1 MPRCNSFTLKVSG
14 RRKVTM
20 NHYKEE
26 YENWLQIKGLDED
39 LKKELDSIRDNE
51 DEIKDRFYSDLSF
64 GTAGL
69 RGILGA
75 GTNRMNKYVVGRAT
89 RAFGKVI
96 QRQGEEFAARGVAI
110 AHDCRIMS
118 PEFASLCAQIFCS
131 MGIKVYL
138 FDSLRPTP
146 ELSYAV
152 RYYNCAAGINITA
165 SHNPKIYNGYKVY
178 WEEGSQIKSDIA
190 NQILDEISKL
200 DLFHAEQLLD
210 IEKAKAMGLL
220 ITINKEV
227 DESFYEK
234 TMSISLR
241 DDEVDKN
248 IGIVYT
254 PLNGAGN
261 IPVRTV
267 LKRMGYTNVHVVKEQ
282 ENPDGTFPTI
292 DYPNP
297 EDHAAFA
304 LSEKLAFKVGADVLI
319 ATDPDCDRLAV
330 EVVHNGKIVGLNGN
344 QVGVMIIHYL
354 LKSMSEKSLIPKN
367 GAMVK
372 SIVTGEMG
380 SAIAESYGVKM
391 FNVLTGFKNICALPN
406 EWDKT
411 GEYTYIFG
419 YEESIGYNVGSYLRD
434 KDGVSATLI
443 LAEMAGY
450 YKKLNKT
457 LVDVLNELYEEYG
470 YYRENTISIVLEGI
484 EGQERIKRMM
494 VEYRK
499 NNAGSIGDSKL
510 THITDYLT
518 LIELDVLTGEKKTID
533 IEKTDAVRYAFDDG
547 CWYTLRP
554 SGTEP
559 KIKLYIYTKGDTLS
573 VAEKKLEEI
582 EKRVLEVLHGI
593 S

>member
-1 MPRCNSFTLKVSG
+1 
-14 RRKVTM
+14 M
-20 NHYKEE
+20 NDYKKE
-26 YENWLQIKGLDED
+26 YEKWLTVSALDAG
-39 LKKELDSIRDNE
+39 LKKELEEIGNKEE
-51 DEIKDRFYSDLSF
+51 DIKDRFYCDLSF

-75 GTNRMNKYVVGRAT
+75 GTNRMNRYVVGRAT
-89 RAFGKVI
+89 KALGLVI
-96 QRQGEEFAARGVAI
+96 QKQGKEFAAKGVAI

-118 PEFASLCAQIFCS
+118 PEFAKMCALILNS
-131 MGIKVYL
+131 MGIPVYL

-152 RYYNCAAGINITA
+152 RYYHCAAGINITA

-190 NQILDEISKL
+190 NQVLEEIGNL
-200 DLFHAEQLLD
+200 DLFEENISLKEEEAV
-210 IEKAKAMGLL
+210 AKGLL
-220 ITINKEV
+220 HIVNKEV

-241 DDEVDKN
+241 DSEVDKN

-267 LKRMGYTNVHVVKEQ
+267 LERMGYTNVHIVKEQ
-282 ENPDGTFPTI
+282 EMPDGTFPTI
-292 DYPNP
+292 AYPNP

-304 LSEKLAFKVGADVLI
+304 LSEELALKVGADVLI

-330 EVVHNGKIVGLNGN
+330 EVVQNGTIEALNGN
-344 QVGVMIIHYL
+344 QVGVLIINYL
-354 LKSMSEKSLIPKN
+354 LTSMSEKGTLPN
-367 GAMVK
+367 NAAMVK

-380 SAIAESYGVKM
+380 SAIAKEYGVKM
-391 FNVLTGFKNICALPN
+391 FNVLTGFKNICALSN
-406 EWDKT
+406 EWDNTK
-411 GEYTYIFG
+411 EYTYIFG

-434 KDGVSATLI
+434 KDGVGATLI

-450 YKKLNKT
+450 YKKQGKT
-457 LVDVLNELYEEYG
+457 LIDVLNELYEKYG
-470 YYRENTISIVLEGI
+470 YYREDTISIVLEGI

-499 NNAGSIGDSKL
+499 NNAGSIGSSKL
-510 THITDYLT
+510 TKVTDYLT
-518 LIELDVLTGEKKTID
+518 SESTNVLTGEKSAVE
-533 IEKTDAVRYAFDDG
+533 IEKTDAVEFAFDDG
-547 CWYTLRP
+547 CWYSLRP

-559 KIKLYIYTKGDTLS
+559 KIKLYIYTKADT
-573 VAEKKLEEI
+573 AEKAEDKLTEI
-582 EKRVLEVLHGI
+582 KTKVLEVLHSI
-593 S
+593 K

>member
-1 MPRCNSFTLKVSG
+1 MNDY
-14 RRKVTM
+14 RK
-20 NHYKEE
+20 E
-26 YENWLQIKGLDED
+26 YEKWLAASSLDAD
-39 LKKELDSIRDNE
+39 LKKELEEIKDRE
-51 DEIKDRFYSDLSF
+51 DEIKDRFYCDLSF

-75 GTNRMNKYVVGRAT
+75 GTNRMNKNVVGRAT
-89 RAFGKVI
+89 KALGMVI
-96 QRQGEEFAARGVAI
+96 KSQGEDFAKKGVAI

-118 PEFASLCAQIFCS
+118 PEFAEMCALIFNS

-152 RYYNCAAGINITA
+152 RYYKCAAGINITA

-178 WEEGSQIKSDIA
+178 WEEGSQIKSGIA
-190 NQILDEISKL
+190 NQILEEIGKL
-200 DLFHAEQLLD
+200 DLFEEAVLPTREEA
-210 IEKAKAMGLL
+210 IEKGLL
-220 ITINKEV
+220 VIINKEV

-241 DDEVDKN
+241 DSEVDKN
-248 IGIVYT
+248 IGVVYT

-267 LKRMGYTNVHVVKEQ
+267 LERMGYTNVHIVKEQ
-282 ENPDGTFPTI
+282 ELPDGTFPTI
-292 DYPNP
+292 AYPNP

-304 LSEKLAFKVGADVLI
+304 LSEKLALEVGADVLI

-330 EVVHNGKIVGLNGN
+330 EVVQNGKIEALNGN
-344 QVGVMIIHYL
+344 QVGVLIINYL
-354 LKSMSEKSLIPKN
+354 LTSMAEKGTLPKN
-367 GAMVK
+367 AAMVK

-380 SAIAESYGVKM
+380 SAIAKAYGVKM
-391 FNVLTGFKNICALPN
+391 FNVLTGFKNICALSN
-406 EWDKT
+406 EWDSTK
-411 GEYTYIFG
+411 EYTYVFG

-434 KDGVSATLI
+434 KDGVGATLI
-443 LAEMAGY
+443 LTEMAGY
-450 YKKLNKT
+450 YKKQGKT
-457 LVDVLNELYEEYG
+457 LIDVLNGLYEKYG

-484 EGQERIKRMM
+484 EGQERIGRMM

-499 NNAGSIGDSKL
+499 NNAGSIGSSKL
-510 THITDYLT
+510 VTVTDYLT
-518 LIELDVLTGEKKTID
+518 SEAADVLTGEKSTVD
-533 IEKTDAVRYAFDDG
+533 IEKTDAVQFTFDDG

-559 KIKLYIYTKGDTLS
+559 KIKLYIYTKADTAAK
-573 VAEKKLEEI
+573 AEDKLKEI
-582 EKRVLEVLHGI
+582 ETKVLEVLHGI
-593 S
+593 Q

>member
-1 MPRCNSFTLKVSG
+1 MNNS
-14 RRKVTM
+14 M
-20 NHYKEE
+20 NDYKKE
-26 YENWLQIKGLDED
+26 YEKWLQNAALDPH
-39 LKKELDSIRDNE
+39 LRQELDSIKENE
-51 DEIKDRFYSDLSF
+51 AEIKDRFYSDLSF

-75 GTNRMNKYVVGRAT
+75 GTNRMNQYVVGRAT
-89 RAFGKVI
+89 RALGQVI
-96 QRQGEEFAARGVAI
+96 QKQGEEFAAKGVAI

-118 PEFASLCAQIFCS
+118 PEFAQLCALILCG

-152 RYYNCAAGINITA
+152 RYYQCAAGINITA

-190 NQILDEISKL
+190 DQILQEIAKI
-200 DLFHAEQLLD
+200 DLFETTVPLEK
-210 IEKAKAMGLL
+210 EKAEELGLL
-220 ITINKEV
+220 VTINKEV

-234 TMSISLR
+234 TMSVSLR
-241 DDEVDKN
+241 AEEVDKQ

-292 DYPNP
+292 AYPNP

-304 LSEKLAFKVGADVLI
+304 LSEKLGLLVGADVLI

-330 EVVHNGKIVGLNGN
+330 EVIHQGEIIALNGN
-344 QVGVMIIHYL
+344 QVGVLIINYL
-354 LKSMSEKSLIPKN
+354 LMTMAEKGKLPEN
-367 GAMVK
+367 AAMVK

-380 SAIAESYGVKM
+380 TAIAKNYGVKM
-391 FNVLTGFKNICALPN
+391 FHVLTGFKNICALPN
-406 EWDKT
+406 QWDETK
-411 GEYTYIFG
+411 EYTYIFG
-419 YEESIGYNVGSYLRD
+419 YEESIGYNIGSYLRD
-434 KDGVSATLI
+434 KDGVAATLI

-450 YKKLNKT
+450 YKKQGKT
-457 LVDVLNELYEEYG
+457 LMDALNDLYEQYG

-484 EGQERIKRMM
+484 EGQERIQRMM
-494 VEYRK
+494 KEYRK
-499 NNAGSIGDSKL
+499 NYAAAIGSSKL
-510 THITDYLT
+510 IQITDYAVSEET
-518 LIELDVLTGEKKTID
+518 DVLAGQKTGID
-533 IEKTDAVRYAFDDG
+533 IEKTDAVRYLYDDA

-559 KIKLYIYTKGDTLS
+559 KIKLYIYTRAD
-573 VAEKKLEEI
+573 KKEPADNKLKEI
-582 EKRVLEVLHGI
+582 EAAVLGI
-593 S
+593 LYDIK

>member
-1 MPRCNSFTLKVSG
+1 
-14 RRKVTM
+14 M
-20 NHYKEE
+20 NDYKKE
-26 YENWLQIKGLDED
+26 YEKWLTVPALDAG
-39 LKKELDSIRDNE
+39 LKKELEEIGNKEE
-51 DEIKDRFYSDLSF
+51 DIKDRFYCDLSF

-75 GTNRMNKYVVGRAT
+75 GTNRMNRYVVGRAT
-89 RAFGKVI
+89 KALGLVI
-96 QRQGEEFAARGVAI
+96 QKQGKEFAAKGVAI

-118 PEFASLCAQIFCS
+118 PEFAKMCALILNS
-131 MGIKVYL
+131 MGIPVYL

-152 RYYNCAAGINITA
+152 RYYHCAAGINITA

-190 NQILDEISKL
+190 NQVLEEIGNL
-200 DLFHAEQLLD
+200 DLFEENISLKEEEAV
-210 IEKAKAMGLL
+210 AKGLL
-220 ITINKEV
+220 HIVNKEV

-241 DDEVDKN
+241 DSEVDKN

-267 LKRMGYTNVHVVKEQ
+267 LERMGYTNVHIVKEQ
-282 ENPDGTFPTI
+282 EMPDGTFPTI
-292 DYPNP
+292 AYPNP

-304 LSEKLAFKVGADVLI
+304 LSEELALKVGADVLI

-330 EVVHNGKIVGLNGN
+330 EVVQNGKIEALNGN
-344 QVGVMIIHYL
+344 QVGVLIINYL
-354 LKSMSEKSLIPKN
+354 LTSMSEKGTLPN
-367 GAMVK
+367 NAAMVK

-380 SAIAESYGVKM
+380 SAIAKEYGVKM
-391 FNVLTGFKNICALPN
+391 FNVLTGFKNICALSN
-406 EWDKT
+406 EWDNTK
-411 GEYTYIFG
+411 EYTYIFG

-434 KDGVSATLI
+434 KDGVGATLI

-450 YKKLNKT
+450 YKKQGKT
-457 LVDVLNELYEEYG
+457 LIDVLNELYEKYG
-470 YYRENTISIVLEGI
+470 YYREDTISIVLEGI

-499 NNAGSIGDSKL
+499 NNAGSIGSSKL
-510 THITDYLT
+510 TKVTDYLT
-518 LIELDVLTGEKKTID
+518 SESTNVLTGEKSAVE
-533 IEKTDAVRYAFDDG
+533 IEKTDAVESAFDDG
-547 CWYTLRP
+547 CWYSLRP

-559 KIKLYIYTKGDTLS
+559 KIKLYIYTKADT
-573 VAEKKLEEI
+573 AEKAEDKLTEI
-582 EKRVLEVLHGI
+582 KTKVLEVLHSI
-593 S
+593 K

>member
-1 MPRCNSFTLKVSG
+1 
-14 RRKVTM
+14 M
-20 NHYKEE
+20 NDYMKE
-26 YENWLQIKGLDED
+26 YEKWIQNVDIDAD
-39 LKKELDSIRDNE
+39 LKKELEDIKGDEAKIR
-51 DEIKDRFYSDLSF
+51 DRFYCDLSF

-89 RAFGKVI
+89 KALGKVI
-96 QRQGEEFAARGVAI
+96 QKQGEEFAQKGVAI

-118 PEFASLCAQIFCS
+118 PEFASMCARILAS

-152 RYYNCAAGINITA
+152 RYYQCAAGINITA

-178 WEEGSQIKSDIA
+178 WQEGSQIKSDIA
-190 NQILDEISKL
+190 DQVLEEIAKM
-200 DLFHAEQLLD
+200 DLFEEDTYLSSSEAEEQ
-210 IEKAKAMGLL
+210 GLL

-234 TMSISLR
+234 TMSVSLR
-241 DDEVDKN
+241 EEVDKD
-248 IGIVYT
+248 ICIIYT

-267 LKRMGYTNVHVVKEQ
+267 LKRMGYTNIHIVKEQ

-292 DYPNP
+292 AYPNP

-304 LSEKLAFKVGADVLI
+304 LGEKLALEVGGEVLI

-330 EVVHNGKIVGLNGN
+330 EVVHHGKIEALNGN
-344 QVGVMIIHYL
+344 QVGVLIINYL
-354 LKSMSEKSLIPKN
+354 LTSMSEKNCLPDN
-367 GAMVK
+367 PAMVK

-380 SAIAESYGVKM
+380 SAIAKSYNVKM

-443 LAEMAGY
+443 LTEMAGY
-450 YKKLNKT
+450 YKKLGKT
-457 LVDVLNELYEEYG
+457 LIDVLNDLYEQYG

-494 VEYRK
+494 TEYRMK
-499 NNAGSIGDSKL
+499 NPGAIGSSNL
-510 THITDYLT
+510 VWITDYESSEVINLAS
-518 LIELDVLTGEKKTID
+518 GEKSKTT
-533 IEKTDAVRYAFDDG
+533 IEKTDAIEYKFDDG

-559 KIKLYIYTKGDTLS
+559 KIKLYIYTKADTRETADSKLKEM
-573 VAEKKLEEI
+573 EKAILDILNSI
-582 EKRVLEVLHGI
+582 E
-593 S
+593 

>member
-1 MPRCNSFTLKVSG
+1 
-14 RRKVTM
+14 M
-20 NHYKEE
+20 NDYKKE
-26 YENWLQIKGLDED
+26 YEKWLTVPALDAD
-39 LKKELDSIRDNE
+39 LKKDLEKIGNKEE
-51 DEIKDRFYSDLSF
+51 DIKDRFYCDLSF

-75 GTNRMNKYVVGRAT
+75 GTNRMNRYVVGRAT
-89 RAFGKVI
+89 KALGLVI
-96 QRQGEEFAARGVAI
+96 QKQGKEFAAKGVAI

-118 PEFASLCAQIFCS
+118 PEFAKMCALILNS
-131 MGIKVYL
+131 MGIPVYL

-152 RYYNCAAGINITA
+152 RYYHCAAGINITA

-190 NQILDEISKL
+190 NQVLEEIGNL
-200 DLFHAEQLLD
+200 DLFEENISLKEEEAV
-210 IEKAKAMGLL
+210 AKGLL
-220 ITINKEV
+220 HIVNKEV

-241 DDEVDKN
+241 DSEVDKN

-267 LKRMGYTNVHVVKEQ
+267 LERMGYTNVHIVKEQ
-282 ENPDGTFPTI
+282 EMPDGTFPTI
-292 DYPNP
+292 AYPNP

-304 LSEKLAFKVGADVLI
+304 LSEELALKVGADVLI

-330 EVVHNGKIVGLNGN
+330 EVVQNGTIEALNGN
-344 QVGVMIIHYL
+344 QVGVLIINYL
-354 LKSMSEKSLIPKN
+354 LTSMSEKGTLPKN
-367 GAMVK
+367 AAMVK

-380 SAIAESYGVKM
+380 SAIAKEYGVKM
-391 FNVLTGFKNICALPN
+391 FNVLTGFKNICALSN
-406 EWDKT
+406 EWDNTK
-411 GEYTYIFG
+411 EYTYIFG

-434 KDGVSATLI
+434 KDGVGATLI

-450 YKKLNKT
+450 YKKQGKT
-457 LVDVLNELYEEYG
+457 LIDVLNELYKKYG
-470 YYRENTISIVLEGI
+470 YYREDTISIVLEGI

-499 NNAGSIGDSKL
+499 NNAGSIGSSKL
-510 THITDYLT
+510 TKVTDYLT
-518 LIELDVLTGEKKTID
+518 SESTNVLTGEKSAVE
-533 IEKTDAVRYAFDDG
+533 IEKTDAVEFAFDDG
-547 CWYTLRP
+547 CWYSLRP

-559 KIKLYIYTKGDTLS
+559 KIKLYIYTKADT
-573 VAEKKLEEI
+573 AEKAEDKLTEI
-582 EKRVLEVLHGI
+582 KTKVLEVLHSI
-593 S
+593 K